1 MTTHAMTS
9 NANPA
14 SIQLRESLEDNLRQ
28 LLSDIA
34 VHIIALVVGGL
45 GSIDIETRARTKV
58 ISIVLALDV
67 QTAY

>member
-1 MTTHAMTS
+1 MTTHTVPS

-28 LLSDIA
+28 FLSDIT

-45 GSIDIETRARTKV
+45 GSIDVETRARTKV
-58 ISIVLALDV
+58 ISIVFALDV
-67 QTAY
+67 QAA